1 MQVRKRTTS
10 YNEKK
15 DYHTSIQKFGVKP
28 FHIFCTVA
36 KNHIFQHENVKR
48 ESQGH
53 SSAFSYGE
61 PFSAKL
67 KLISWTPK
75 KVVVL

>member
-15 DYHTSIQKFGVKP
+15 DYHTSIQKFGAKS
-28 FHIFCTVA
+28 FLESSYFCTVA
-36 KNHIFQHENVKR
+36 KNHSFQLENVKR
-48 ESQGH
+48 ESQDH
-53 SSAFSYGE
+53 FSVFSYGE

-67 KLISWTPK
+67 KLIS
-75 KVVVL
+75 